1 MGASFAVVSALI
13 VVAAGAGAW
22 TIQQQ
27 AATQARIDGLQLVRD
42 DVSTARYD
50 VQDLVGWE
58 SLVVL
63 DTIAFG
69 YEAAT
74 GPDGFNRQQ
83 VIKGK
88 ERVYKFLDHAHTDLM
103 TPEELAAFDELRPA
117 WDAYFKSDDQVMA
130 WLKADPKGGV
140 VQAMD
145 SINSGANAVA
155 YESLMD
161 ATAALDALVKP
172 RMAMMRAQA
181 ALTRQQSLFVLGL
194 ALTAALVLAVALSV
208 RATRSVVRP
217 LAVVVKALRGLA
229 RGDLTV
235 RADLQGND
243 ELSQLGRA
251 LDETTDSLRQTVGI
265 LAGHAEAMST
275 SSVQLSATA
284 AQMAD
289 TAEHTSAQAELV
301 SEGAIRVSAN
311 VKTVADGS
319 DEIGASM
326 REISQ
331 NASEAAQVA
340 SDAVTVAETTN
351 ATVARLGTSSLQIS
365 NFVNVITSI
374 AEQTNLLALN
384 ATIEA
389 ARAGDAGKGFAV
401 VASEVKDLAQ
411 ETAKATEDIISRVG
425 AIQTD
430 TTDAVTAIDQITT
443 IIDRISNYQN
453 LIATA
458 VEEQSATTAEMS
470 RNVADAAEGST
481 DIAGNIAGVA
491 EAATTTANGAGQTRA
506 AAQEL
511 ARIGAELRTTVA
523 GFRL

>member
-1 MGASFAVVSALI
+1 
-13 VVAAGAGAW
+13 
-22 TIQQQ
+22 
-27 AATQARIDGLQLVRD
+27 
-42 DVSTARYD
+42 
-50 VQDLVGWE
+50 
-58 SLVVL
+58 
-63 DTIAFG
+63 
-69 YEAAT
+69 
-74 GPDGFNRQQ
+74 

-88 ERVYKFLDHAHTDLM
+88 ERVYKFLDHAHTELM
-103 TPEELAAFDELRPA
+103 TPDELAAFEELRPA
-117 WDAYFKSDDQVMA
+117 WDDYFTSDDQVMA
-130 WLKADPKGGV
+130 WLKADPKSGV
-140 VQAMD
+140 VKSMD

-172 RMAMMRAQA
+172 RMAMLRAQA
-181 ALTRQQSLFVLGL
+181 ALTRQQSFFVLGL
-194 ALTAALVLAVALSV
+194 ALAMALFLAATLSV

-229 RGDLTV
+229 QGDLTV
-235 RADLQGND
+235 RADLPGND
-243 ELSQLGRA
+243 ELSELGRA
-251 LDETTDSLRQTVGI
+251 LDDTTDSLRRTVGT
-265 LAGHAEAMST
+265 LTTHAEAMST

-289 TAEHTSAQAELV
+289 TAEHTSAQAALV
-301 SEGAIRVSAN
+301 SESATRVSTN
-311 VKTVADGS
+311 VRTVATGS

-326 REISQ
+326 REISE
-331 NASEAAQVA
+331 NAGEAAQVA
-340 SDAVTVAETTN
+340 TDAVTVAETAN
-351 ATVARLGTSSLQIS
+351 ASVARLGTSSLQIS
-365 NFVNVITSI
+365 NFVKVITSI

-411 ETAKATEDIISRVG
+411 ETAKATEDIISQVG
-425 AIQTD
+425 AIQAD
-430 TTDAVTAIDQITT
+430 TTDAVTAIDQITA
-443 IIDRISNYQN
+443 IIDRINGYQN

-458 VEEQSATTAEMS
+458 VEEQSTTTAEMS
-470 RNVADAAEGST
+470 RNVASAAEGSS

-491 EAATTTANGAGQTRA
+491 EAATTTASGAGQARA

-511 ARIGAELRTTVA
+511 ARIGTELRTTVA

>member
-1 MGASFAVVSALI
+1 MGASFAVVTALI

-27 AATQARIDGLQLVRD
+27 AATQERIDALQLVRD

-63 DTIAFG
+63 DTIAYG
-69 YEAAT
+69 YDAAT

-88 ERVYKFLDHAHTDLM
+88 ERIYKFLDNAHTDLM
-103 TPEELAAFDELRPA
+103 TPEELAAFEQLRPA
-117 WDAYFKSDDQVMA
+117 WDAFFESDDQVMA

-140 VQAMD
+140 VKAMD

-172 RMAMMRAQA
+172 RMEEMRSDA
-181 ALTRQQSLFVLGL
+181 ALARQQSLFVLGL
-194 ALTAALVLAVALSV
+194 ALVAALILAAVLSV

-229 RGDLTV
+229 GGDLTV
-235 RADLQGND
+235 RADLPGDD
-243 ELSQLGRA
+243 ELSQLGKA
-251 LDETTDSLRQTVGI
+251 LDDTTASLRETVGT
-265 LAGHAEAMST
+265 LTGHAEAMST
-275 SSVQLSATA
+275 SSVQLSETA

-289 TAEHTSAQAELV
+289 TAEHTSAQAERV
-301 SEGAIRVSAN
+301 SEGAMRVSAN
-311 VKTVADGS
+311 VKTVATGS

-326 REISQ
+326 REISL

-340 SDAVTVAETTN
+340 FDAVSVAEATN
-351 ATVARLGTSSLQIS
+351 ATVARLGTSSLQIG
-365 NFVNVITSI
+365 NVVKVITTI

-389 ARAGDAGKGFAV
+389 ARAGEAGKGFAV
-401 VASEVKDLAQ
+401 VASEVKELAQ
-411 ETAKATEDIISRVG
+411 ETAKATEDIINRVS
-425 AIQTD
+425 AIQAD
-430 TTDAVTAIDQITT
+430 TTDAVTAIDQITA
-443 IIDRISNYQN
+443 IIGRISDYQN

-458 VEEQSATTAEMS
+458 VEEQSTTTAEMS
-470 RNVADAAEGST
+470 RNVTDAADGTT
-481 DIAGNIAGVA
+481 DIAGNIVGVA
-491 EAATTTANGAGQTRA
+491 EAATTTASGAGQAHA
-506 AAQEL
+506 AAKEL
-511 ARIGAELRTTVA
+511 ARIGAELQATVA

>member
-1 MGASFAVVSALI
+1 
-13 VVAAGAGAW
+13 
-22 TIQQQ
+22 
-27 AATQARIDGLQLVRD
+27 
-42 DVSTARYD
+42 
-50 VQDLVGWE
+50 VQDLVSWE

-63 DTIAFG
+63 DTVAFG
-69 YEAAT
+69 YETAT

-103 TPEELAAFDELRPA
+103 TPDELAAFEELRPA

-130 WLKADPKGGV
+130 WLKADAKSGV
-140 VQAMD
+140 VESME

-181 ALTRQQSLFVLGL
+181 ALTRQQSFFVLGL
-194 ALTAALVLAVALSV
+194 ALVAALVLAATLSV

-243 ELSQLGRA
+243 ELSELGKA
-251 LDETTDSLRQTVGI
+251 LDDTTDSLRQTVGT
-265 LAGHAEAMST
+265 LASHAAAMST
-275 SSVQLSATA
+275 SSVQLTATA
-284 AQMAD
+284 AEMAD
-289 TAEHTSAQAELV
+289 TAKHTSAQAALV
-301 SEGAIRVSAN
+301 SEGATRVSAN
-311 VKTVADGS
+311 VKTVAAGS

-340 SDAVTVAETTN
+340 TDAVTVAETTN

-365 NFVNVITSI
+365 NFVNVITNI

-389 ARAGDAGKGFAV
+389 ARAGEAGKGFAV
-401 VASEVKDLAQ
+401 VAAEVKDLAQ

-425 AIQTD
+425 AIQAD
-430 TTDAVTAIDQITT
+430 TTDAVTAINQITA
-443 IIDRISNYQN
+443 IIDRISGYQN

-458 VEEQSATTAEMS
+458 VEEQSATTADMS

-481 DIAGNIAGVA
+481 NIAGNIAGVA
-491 EAATTTANGAGQTRA
+491 EAATTTANGAGQAHA
-506 AAQEL
+506 AAAEL